1 MKTALSILAFLYVTV
16 CIQMKILLLLLIAFL
31 ACGENEEVDNELV
44 NTTVVP
50 GREAV
55 GIKLGDD
62 LDKVKKLYGEPQL
75 DYSRGVYETSF
86 RWTIAYD
93 WSDLG
98 VTVYFDNDRAVEIGV
113 RNAEA
118 RTTNGL
124 SVGSTWDEVHEVY
137 GNESNVDSGQGGA
150 LFVFADGGAN
160 YSDAYTSKGIE
171 FRYTIKPFV
180 VVKMVVFDV
189 E

>member
-1 MKTALSILAFLYVTV
+1 
-16 CIQMKILLLLLIAFL
+16 MKILLLLLIAFL
-31 ACGENEEVDNELV
+31 ACGENEEVENELV

-62 LDKVKKLYGEPQL
+62 LDKVRELYGEPQL
-75 DYSRGVYETSF
+75 DYRPEWYKTLP
-86 RWTIAYD
+86 WTIAYD

-98 VTVYFDNDRAVEIGV
+98 VTVYFDNDSAVEIGV

-124 SVGSTWDEVHEVY
+124 SVGSSWDEVHEVY
-137 GNESNVDSGQGGA
+137 GNEENVDSGQGGA
-150 LFVFADGGAN
+150 LFVFGHGDAK

-171 FRYTIKPFV
+171 FRYTIEPFV
-180 VVKMVVFDV
+180 VVQMVVFDV
-189 E
+189 TRDAVVDVE